1 MWVPRFGEDLGD
13 LYSDAV
19 GGANGQRLQ
28 FRYCAT
34 TEAVSLPG
42 FKGKAFFKDLE
53 HWTTERDT
61 AYPTAGSDDT
71 WDFMVNFM
79 PQGSPLLANMP
90 AGWLPDTGEALGKRT
105 GGKTYGWSKIT
116 AFSIMITCTPT
127 SHAASPNTRTRV
139 TRHGLVATRCCV
151 QYAPESTWSQTRSF
165 HSLCSFSCLPIIHV
179 HILPSCRLV
188 PLARRRSSAYLSSP
202 APLTDCDI
210 SDPIWLSG
218 QSKNTTSVYYKNK
231 YMQQAGYI
239 FNADGWNEYN
249 REKTNTDISDH
260 YEKLEDEP
268 TLDNTM
274 VLMKWRKSERCPR
287 RSLNS
292 SLPATVVGS
301 SAQRVIGDE
310 FDVDRPVLKWSINV
324 PNGVYNV
331 SLLQGYDLLYEDR
344 NTPTKMQGE
353 CAIENMRTH
362 DGDGE
367 LVRGQHGN
375 ATSPHQHDV

>member
-1 MWVPRFGEDLGD
+1 MSNAPR
-13 LYSDAV
+13 
-19 GGANGQRLQ
+19 N
-28 FRYCAT
+28 
-34 TEAVSLPG
+34 
-42 FKGKAFFKDLE
+42 
-53 HWTTERDT
+53 
-61 AYPTAGSDDT
+61 
-71 WDFMVNFM
+71 
-79 PQGSPLLANMP
+79 LLV
-90 AGWLPDTGEALGKRT
+90 
-105 GGKTYGWSKIT
+105 
-116 AFSIMITCTPT
+116 
-127 SHAASPNTRTRV
+127 PNT
-139 TRHGLVATRCCV
+139 LV
-151 QYAPESTWSQTRSF
+151 
-165 HSLCSFSCLPIIHV
+165 HSLCSFSCSPITNVHLP
-179 HILPSCRLV
+179 PSCRLV
-188 PLARRRSSAYLSSP
+188 PLARRCSSAYLFSP
-202 APLTDCDI
+202 APLIDCDI
-210 SDPIWLSG
+210 SDPFWLSG

-249 REKTNTDISDH
+249 REKTNTDTSDQ

-287 RSLNS
+287 RSLDA

-301 SAQRVIGDE
+301 IAQRVIGDE

-367 LVRGQHGN
+367 STRRLAR
-375 ATSPHQHDV
+375 